1 MMKLIKSVESCIN
14 ESKQRNEKSV
24 IWIPPLPADVQDLNN
39 VVHELR
45 THGYIVHATYRGVK
59 IRWEDNKNVKDLFE
73 H

>member
-24 IWIPPLPADVQDLNN
+24 IWIPPLPADVQDLDN
-39 VVHELR
+39 VVHELKS
-45 THGYIVHATYRGVK
+45 HGYIVHATCCGIK

-73 H
+73 Y